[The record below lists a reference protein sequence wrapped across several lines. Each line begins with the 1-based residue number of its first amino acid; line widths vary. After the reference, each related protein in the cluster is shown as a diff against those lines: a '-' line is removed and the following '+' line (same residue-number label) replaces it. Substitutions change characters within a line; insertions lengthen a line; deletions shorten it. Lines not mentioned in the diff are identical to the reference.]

1 MRRWQ
6 YQLLLG
12 LLAPWLAW
20 DAWRRYRH
28 ARPGHRRRFEQF
40 GRLRA
45 GLPTGGVWL
54 HAVSLGE
61 TRAAA
66 LLVKELRA
74 RWPDVPIVFSTT
86 TETGAEAAR
95 ALGLPHFYA
104 PYDYAFAQRR
114 VLRRLRPRAMVVM
127 ETELWPNLVRE
138 AGRRGVPMMIANARL
153 SDRSFARYRHWG
165 GPLLREVLADVRLI
179 CAQSEQDR
187 ERFAALGAPRVADCG
202 NLKFDLP
209 VAETIPPVP
218 AGREHTW
225 LAASTHPGE
234 EAQVLAAHAR
244 IREHCLDAR
253 LILVPRHPERGA
265 EVMRQ
270 VAAAGLSVARWE
282 PGTPP
287 ERRPEVEVVDRAGVL
302 VDCFA
307 EVPVVFMGGSL
318 VPVGGHNPLEPA
330 AVGRA
335 VLSGP
340 HVHNFRAVFAA
351 LADAGA
357 ERQVPDAASL
367 AEAVIECFEGA
378 DAWAA
383 AGARAR
389 AMIARHRGAAER
401 LADRLAPWLE
411 SAGGPTA

>member
-20 DAWRRYRH
+20 DAWRRYRQ
-28 ARPGHRRRFEQF
+28 ARPGHRRGFEQF
-40 GRLRA
+40 GRLRD
-45 GLPTGGVWL
+45 GLPQGGVWL

-61 TRAAA
+61 TRAAG
-66 LLVKELRA
+66 LLVDELRA
-74 RWPDVPIVFSTT
+74 RWPELPIVLSTT

-95 ALGLPHFYA
+95 SLGLPHFYA

-114 VLRRLRPRAMVVM
+114 VLRQLNPRAMVVM

-138 AGRRGVPMMIANARL
+138 LRRAGVPLMIANARL
-153 SDRSFARYRHWG
+153 SDRSFARYRRWG
-165 GPLLREVLADVRLI
+165 GPLLREVLAGVRLI

-187 ERFAALGAPRVADCG
+187 ERFAVLGAPRVADCG

-209 VAETIPPVP
+209 VAVTIPPVP
-218 AGREHTW
+218 VDRAHTW

-234 EAQVLAAHAR
+234 EARVLAAHAR
-244 IREHCLDAR
+244 IREHCPDAR
-253 LILVPRHPERGA
+253 LILVPRHPERA
-265 EVMRQ
+265 PEVMRL
-270 VAAAGLSVARWE
+270 VESRGLSVGRWE
-282 PGTPP
+282 SATPSD
-287 ERRPEVEVVDRAGVL
+287 RRPEVEVVDRAGVL
-302 VDCFA
+302 ADRFA

-318 VPVGGHNPLEPA
+318 EPVGGHNPLEPA

-367 AEAVIECFEGA
+367 ADAVIECFEGPG
-378 DAWAA
+378 AWAA
-383 AGARAR
+383 AGERAR
-389 AMIARHRGAAER
+389 AMIAGHRGAARR

-411 SAGGPTA
+411 TRG